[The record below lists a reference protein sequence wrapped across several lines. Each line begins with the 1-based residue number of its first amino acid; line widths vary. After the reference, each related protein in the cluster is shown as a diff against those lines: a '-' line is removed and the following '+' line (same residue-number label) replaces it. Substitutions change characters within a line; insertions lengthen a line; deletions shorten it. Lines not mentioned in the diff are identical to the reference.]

1 MTLNLHCAVSGNGPD
16 LVLLHPV
23 GLDHT
28 FWESLAAAASRDHRV
43 LRVDLRGHGRS
54 PAAERGTS
62 VEDYADDVHAAIGQ
76 HCRGAATVL
85 GLSFGGMLAQVLA
98 LRHSNAVAALVLCGC
113 TGGVVVLGG
122 TELDGT
128 TYGTC
133 GVLVTCPLTASSIR
147 MPL

>member
-1 MTLNLHCAVSGNGPD
+1 MTLDLHCAVSGNGPD

-28 FWESLAAAASRDHRV
+28 FWESLAAAASRDHCV

-54 PAAERGTS
+54 AAAERGTS
-62 VEDYADDVHAAIGQ
+62 FEDYADDVHAAMEQ

-98 LRHSNAVAALVLCGC
+98 
-113 TGGVVVLGG
+113 
-122 TELDGT
+122 
-128 TYGTC
+128 
-133 GVLVTCPLTASSIR
+133 
-147 MPL
+147 